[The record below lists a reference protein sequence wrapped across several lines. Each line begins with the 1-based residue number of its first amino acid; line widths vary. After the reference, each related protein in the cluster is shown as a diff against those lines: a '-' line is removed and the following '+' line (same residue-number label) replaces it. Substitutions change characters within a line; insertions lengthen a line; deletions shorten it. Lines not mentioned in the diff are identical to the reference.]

1 MTARAQDAEIV
12 FGGKKVPSCVR
23 DALTTRIQKEIS
35 LEAGNG

>member
-1 MTARAQDAEIV
+1 MTARAQNAEIV

-23 DALTTRIQKEIS
+23 DALTTRIQNRRK